1 MISAMSICSSS
12 IRSHLAQFSTSCGK
26 GEQRSHAKCLAWI
39 VFTLTFAA
47 HIQSSQVLVLQDSLL
62 ALGGVVRQG
71 AGVLPTRLAAKM
83 QKELQSLQSLLL
95 CEACGSSF
103 TVEQH
108 AWTWKNEDVENWRS
122 LYLSDMDVLTS
133 MSPCAQHAA
142 KGYAN

>member
-1 MISAMSICSSS
+1 MSICSSS

-62 ALGGVVRQG
+62 ALGGVIRQG

-95 CEACGSSF
+95 L
-103 TVEQH
+103 
-108 AWTWKNEDVENWRS
+108 RS
-122 LYLSDMDVLTS
+122 MRQQLYSRATCMDVQEEEE
-133 MSPCAQHAA
+133 AEAE
-142 KGYAN
+142 GEE